1 MRCLLLTLC
10 SFRSWWL
17 VQVANF
23 WLVWTLF
30 RPTGTLYDLNVGL
43 CLMLMSPQ
51 SMARMTLVPLCLIAT
66 CALVVPVALYVC
78 ALYGMWLETG
88 NGEANFLYF
97 QCYAYNVFVAII
109 FIQFT
114 GASVERDKALRL
126 TLKEQER
133 NNAAAVENASE
144 SVSN

>member
-1 MRCLLLTLC
+1 MCVRLIYTNCARFFKL
-10 SFRSWWL
+10 
-17 VQVANF
+17 QVANF

-43 CLMLMSPQ
+43 CLMLLSPQ
-51 SMARMTLVPLCLIAT
+51 SMARMNILPLGLIVA
-66 CALVVPVALYVC
+66 CALIVPILLYMV
-78 ALYGMWLETG
+78 LYGMWLETG

-97 QCYAYNVFVAII
+97 QCYAYNVFVAIL

-126 TLKEQER
+126 T
-133 NNAAAVENASE
+133 AAAIMKEKNQESSGTNDSQGLSE
-144 SVSN
+144 